1 MTPPPPRFPKIH
13 LFWYPYPSKGKLP
26 NNNAVF
32 RKFFS
37 MFLVSR
43 TLDSRPPTHPQVS
56 KDYYGMSRVAV
67 LLLVLSNIRK
77 CQKISKAVDNI
88 LESWLIWII
97 NTMVDNMFG
106 KWIIWQCLSACLCL
120 SFDCLIRSPP
130 LSALTQHNTTNGCNN
145 IMIHGKRHCPHTTNR
160 RTLDKW

>member
-1 MTPPPPRFPKIH
+1 MTPPTRFPKIH

-26 NNNAVF
+26 KNNAVF
-32 RKFFS
+32 RNFFLNVFGQS
-37 MFLVSR
+37 DFGLS
-43 TLDSRPPTHPQVS
+43 TPNPPPVS

-88 LESWLIWII
+88 LESWLIWVI

-145 IMIHGKRHCPHTTNR
+145 IMIHGKRHCPHTTNG
-160 RTLDKW
+160 RTLDEW